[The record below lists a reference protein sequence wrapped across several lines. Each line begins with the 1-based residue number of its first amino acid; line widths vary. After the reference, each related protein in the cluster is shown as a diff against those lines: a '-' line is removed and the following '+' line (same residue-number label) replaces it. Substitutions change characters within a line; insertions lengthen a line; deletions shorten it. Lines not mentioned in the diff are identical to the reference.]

1 MAISFFVN
9 SFSKKKVIFK
19 NITAEVHTD
28 SAASRGGQGKQL
40 PTVSAWG
47 RTIDLND
54 LFLIYTLLIGRSSP
68 RESTQYQALATHILM
83 FIKMKML

>member
-1 MAISFFVN
+1 MAISFLLIP
-9 SFSKKKVIFK
+9 SQKKKVIFK
-19 NITAEVHTD
+19 NTTAEVHTD

-68 RESTQYQALATHILM
+68 HESTQCQALAIHILM